1 MSAKR
6 NVVTGWPCTRFPRPY
21 RLQAATLRQ
30 SATGVVGPHEGPC
43 GSGTV
48 FVYSGQGSQWAGMG
62 RQLLADEPVFAAAVA
77 ELDPEFTAALGF
89 SLHDVL
95 ANGEPVEGSVRVQ
108 SVLYGLQ
115 VALTAL
121 WRSYGVEPDAVIGHS
136 MGEVSAAVAAGV
148 LTAAEGLRVIA
159 ARSQLMAQLTDKGA
173 VALVELGA
181 SAVEA
186 LIDPYP
192 GVAVTVYSSP
202 RQTVV
207 AGPADEV
214 DAVIEVARER
224 NIFARR
230 VNMEVASHHAMMD
243 PILPELKD
251 ALADLVPGFPVVRVI
266 STVENAGEAA
276 QFDAD
281 HWVANLRNPVR
292 FGDAIST
299 AGATNCTFI
308 EISPHPIL
316 TKAITDTL
324 EDPDSGNKHHHSLG
338 TLARDTNDTVAF
350 HTSLN
355 ATFTAR
361 PPVGTHPPEPHPALP
376 VTPWR
381 HTRHWLD
388 FTPVR
393 TGFGT
398 RRGRALAAGD
408 SPVPIDWLYEPNWPI
423 RPLPA
428 GSVGAG
434 GSWRV
439 LGDDQLAAE
448 LGSGEFGDAE
458 YVLFA
463 PACTGASVDVAS
475 AYRLFNEARGI
486 ATDLAAQAQGSQPP
500 KLFFLTRNAQPV
512 IDGDRANPTHAVL
525 WGLGR
530 TLALE
535 LPEIWGGV
543 IDVDESIPPVL
554 AARLVRDEATIGD
567 GEDQVVY
574 RSGVRHVPRLEPVAP
589 PASDVVLTK
598 DGSHLV
604 IGATGHIGPHLIRQ
618 LAEMGAGTIVAV
630 SRNPGERLHDLAQQL
645 ASTGTNLV
653 QVAAD
658 VTDESAMAALF
669 DRFGT
674 DLPAL
679 DGIYLAAFA
688 GGPVTLSDMT
698 DDDVSTMF
706 RPKLD
711 ALGVLHELSLR
722 TRVRHFVLF
731 SSISGLLGSRWLA
744 HYTAT
749 STFLDTFA
757 YARRNLGLPA
767 TVVNWGLWKSLADL
781 QSDAG
786 EVMANAGLEPMA
798 DEVAIRALPLAMGA
812 GAPVRI
818 TVVDADWPLI
828 AAAYRTRGALRIID
842 DVLER
847 GATAG
852 ADAPESEFR
861 KTLRECPPEGR
872 RELLAEHILAAA
884 SAVIGLAPGDR
895 LDPEAGFFQ
904 LGMDSLMSVTLQRT
918 LIASLGIDLPAAFI
932 YENPTISS
940 LTEALCERMGL
951 EAAPTGKSGI
961 ATRAQQRAKARQ
973 GAAAGRRK
981 GRVV

>member
-1 MSAKR
+1 M
-6 NVVTGWPCTRFPRPY
+6 
-21 RLQAATLRQ
+21 
-30 SATGVVGPHEGPC
+30 
-43 GSGTV
+43 
-48 FVYSGQGSQWAGMG
+48 
-62 RQLLADEPVFAAAVA
+62 
-77 ELDPEFTAALGF
+77 
-89 SLHDVL
+89 
-95 ANGEPVEGSVRVQ
+95 RVQ